1 MFSPSSFKENSDA
14 EFVELGAVNFSYLN
28 LQPSETAILL

>member
-14 EFVELGAVNFSYLN
+14 EFVELGMVNFSYLK
-28 LQPSETAILL
+28 LHPSEGAILV